1 MRLLGSLE
9 GATPRDWQEGGVW
22 LAYTLVGGLLPVYGG
37 AIFLLLLFS
46 DLSWAR
52 FLDHGEFAI
61 YAAGLLAGAL
71 LVVGREYRGGFPGRS
86 LWILLIAALLLIAA
100 IVFTAA
106 FAASAAPDLANNL
119 NRGVLRVLSIVLY
132 GLTVVLAF
140 VLAVA
145 KEALDKVNVEGI
157 RAEDMQRLERGF
169 NERLGGG
176 V

>member
-1 MRLLGSLE
+1 M
-9 GATPRDWQEGGVW
+9 
-22 LAYTLVGGLLPVYGG
+22 PVYGG

-46 DLSWAR
+46 DVSWAR
-52 FLDHGEFAI
+52 FLDRGEFAI

-71 LVVGREYRGGFPGRS
+71 LVIMQEYKGGFPGRP
-86 LWILLIAALLLIAA
+86 LWGLVIMVLLLIAA
-100 IVFTAA
+100 FIFTAA
-106 FAASAAPDLANNL
+106 FAADAAPDLAPNL
-119 NRGVLRVLSIVLY
+119 NRGVLRVLSIALY

-145 KEALDKVNVEGI
+145 KEALDKVNVEDI